1 MTVKKEY
8 VLLLTGLG
16 VSNLGN
22 WIYLIALNLSVWHLT
37 KSPAAVAGIYIVGPI
52 ARILCSFFAGSI
64 IDRHNKKRLLI
75 WSDIIRG
82 VIICI
87 MPFFSSIWGI
97 YTLIFLTSMVGSFFH
112 PSSTFMITKI
122 VQTEDRPRFNAINSI
137 LSSGCFMIGPALSG
151 AIIAISNTSVAM
163 WVNAV
168 TFFLCAW
175 MISLLP
181 NVEEVNEK
189 ARSFVTLSMIKSDFQ
204 QVWQFIKLKPSLR
217 TFILLYSLALMIAYS
232 LDSQEMSFLKDFHQV
247 SDTVYGVIV
256 GITGIGAIL
265 GGIAA
270 AAFVKKISLITYI
283 GAGFTMTLF
292 CYFIFYFSQSL
303 VSAIIA
309 FIALGFFM
317 AFSNT
322 GYATLYQKSIPTSI
336 MGRFGSTLSLF
347 ESVVQIGFTLLLGL
361 FAEWFTIRLVT
372 SIFAFLGCILAISVY
387 VHLMKNR
394 SSLQMEEVTE

>member
-1 MTVKKEY
+1 MTLKKEY

-37 KSPAAVAGIYIVGPI
+37 ESPAAVAGIYIVGPI

-82 VIICI
+82 AIICI
-87 MPFFSSIWGI
+87 MPFISSIWLI
-97 YTLIFLTSMVGSFFH
+97 YTLIFLTSMAGSFFH

-122 VQTEDRPRFNAINSI
+122 VQEEDRSRFNAINSI

-163 WVNAV
+163 WVNAM

-181 NVEEVNEK
+181 NVEEINEK
-189 ARSFVTLSMIKSDFQ
+189 VRSFVTLSMIKSDFKH
-204 QVWQFIKLKPSLR
+204 VWQFIKAKPQLR

-247 SDTVYGVIV
+247 SDTVYGIIV
-256 GITGIGAIL
+256 GITGMGAIL
-265 GGIAA
+265 GGFIA

-283 GAGFTMTLF
+283 GAGFSMTLL
-292 CYFIFYFSQSL
+292 CYFMFYFSQSL
-303 VSAIIA
+303 LLAVCA

-361 FAEWFTIRLVT
+361 FAEWFTIQLVT
-372 SIFAFLGCILAISVY
+372 TIFALLGCILAILVY

-394 SSLQMEEVTE
+394 SILQMEVTE